1 MRDMLRSLA
10 AQGRTV
16 FVSSHLMDEMQRT
29 ADRVIIIDKGRLV
42 RDVTLDELTAQAVD
56 HQVRVRSGDDDRLR
70 DVLAAE
76 SGQVRPLPDG
86 MLVTGLAAER
96 IGCLA
101 LEAAIPLI
109 ELHSEAATL
118 EDAFLQITHA
128 ADRTATNR
136 TEGKP

>member
-1 MRDMLRSLA
+1 
-10 AQGRTV
+10 
-16 FVSSHLMDEMQRT
+16 MDARHAEVTRG
-29 ADRVIIIDKGRLV
+29 DRVIIIDKGRLV

-96 IGCLA
+96 IGRLA

-128 ADRTATNR
+128 ADRTAADR
-136 TEGKP
+136 TEDKP